1 MTDTATR
8 PQPTDAESSRQSR
21 LVALVVAVA
30 FFMQF
35 LDGTIVTTSL
45 PQMAQSFGIQPVAMS
60 IGITIYMLTMAVFIP
75 ISGWLGD
82 RYGARNVFLGAIAIF
97 TLSSLACGLSQTLT
111 QFVAARAIQG
121 AGSALMLPVGRLIV
135 LKNARKDQLVQAVA
149 LITWPALFAPVIGPV
164 LGSFITTYASWHWN
178 FLINIPLGIVGMALV
193 ARFVPDQRE
202 EVVRRLDV
210 PGFIL
215 SSGGLVLL
223 LCGLEGF
230 ADGTV
235 GAVTVAALLAA
246 GVVVSALAIRHLLR
260 AEHPL
265 LDLSTFKV
273 QTFAIST
280 LTAGTASRLAV
291 NSTPFLLPLFFQI
304 AYGFSPIKTG
314 TFIFVYFL
322 GNLGMKTLTT
332 PLLRWFGFRAVLVFN
347 GIIAAV
353 SVAACALLTAG
364 TPEIVIAVLLVIAGM
379 SRSMQFTALNTIGF
393 ADINA
398 AQRSSASTL
407 SSIQQQV
414 SMLLGVAVAA
424 AALNI
429 SQLTRGGTGM
439 AFVDFRVAF
448 VVIGLI
454 GLASALYF
462 SVLPRDAGAEVSGH
476 KLDDAT

>member
-1 MTDTATR
+1 MTDTASSQ
-8 PQPTDAESSRQSR
+8 QPTDAASSQQSR

-30 FFMQF
+30 FFMQM

-82 RYGARNVFLGAIAIF
+82 RFGARNVFLSAIAIF
-97 TLSSLACGLSQTLT
+97 TLASLACGLSQTLT
-111 QFVAARAIQG
+111 QFVAARAVQG
-121 AGSALMLPVGRLIV
+121 LGSALMLPVGRLIV

-164 LGSFITTYASWHWN
+164 LGSVITTYFSWHWN
-178 FLINIPLGIVGMALV
+178 FLINIPLGILGMALV

-202 EVVRRLDV
+202 DVARKLDI

-215 SSGGLVLL
+215 SSGALVLL
-223 LCGLEGF
+223 LSGLEAF
-230 ADGTV
+230 ADGT
-235 GAVTVAALLAA
+235 ADTITTVALLAA
-246 GVVVSALAIRHLLR
+246 GAVVSAFATRHLLR
-260 AEHPL
+260 AKDPL
-265 LDLSTFKV
+265 LDLSAFKV

-304 AYGFSPIKTG
+304 GYGFSPIKTG

-332 PLLRWFGFRAVLVFN
+332 PILRWCGFRTVLVIN

-353 SVAACALLTAG
+353 SVAACALLSTD
-364 TPEIVIAVLLVIAGM
+364 TPEVLILALLIIAGL

-398 AQRSSASTL
+398 SQRSSASTL

-414 SMLLGVAVAA
+414 STLLGVAVAA

-429 SQLTRGGTGM
+429 SQLMRGSTEM
-439 AFVDFRVAF
+439 AFTDFRVAF
-448 VVIGLI
+448 VVIGVI
-454 GLASALYF
+454 GLSSALYF
-462 SVLPRDAGAEVSGH
+462 AVLPADAGAEVSGH
-476 KLDDAT
+476 KRKG